1 MAIIIGGNPK
11 AEKQQP
17 VAAPESKIKRDV
29 EPVEVRTEEVAQS
42 EEPEVAAPAVKKPVK
57 KARKNGKK
65 QA

>member
-29 EPVEVRTEEVAQS
+29 EPVEIRTEEVAQS
-42 EEPEVAAPAVKKPVK
+42 KEPEVTEEKKVAK
-57 KARKNGKK
+57 RTRKNGKK
-65 QA
+65 